1 MEIASEILFSSS
13 LAQARAFEEV
23 IERFYQRYPNQLGIS
38 GSSKSPFKDASQD
51 WTDFWGDAAMDIL
64 SFVSK
69 VVDEF
74 DLVKKTESSIFG
86 LKCICFSIE
95 SSRLLEVME
104 EYHQYW

>member
-1 MEIASEILFSSS
+1 MKRSLSASTSDI
-13 LAQARAFEEV
+13 R
-23 IERFYQRYPNQLGIS
+23 IS
-38 GSSKSPFKDASQD
+38 QGSQVLWGSSKSPFKDASQD

-64 SFVSK
+64 RFVSK
-69 VVDEF
+69 VEDEF
-74 DLVKKTESSIFG
+74 DLVKKNESFIFG